1 MNLVLF
7 AFIASIIVFITA
19 LIFSGVVRK
28 IDSGTE
34 EMKTISSYIREGA
47 RAFLKREY
55 RTIAFLSLVVIL
67 IIALGLSYE
76 GISYVIYTIIAF
88 VFGAA
93 FSLLA
98 GWIGMDTATLSN
110 VRAAN
115 AAKNRGLFEA
125 FKVAYL
131 GGSVMGLSV
140 ASLSILGMSGLFLVF
155 YLISNNIQL
164 SASVVAGFSMGAAF
178 VALFARVGGG
188 IYTKAAD
195 VGADLVG
202 KVEAGIPEDDPR
214 NPAVIADNV
223 GDNVGDTAGMG
234 ADLYD
239 SLVAGTVSAIVIAAF
254 SREGNPVLGI
264 GYALALGTVGTL
276 ASVLGYFLIP
286 FLKNL
291 KPERILLSTVF
302 IVGLIFAVISFI
314 LTLSLFNNLV
324 LFWPLIFGLV
334 SGVLIGYLAEFYSTG
349 KRIAELAEAANSGIA
364 VNIIE
369 GIALGMRSAVIPGI
383 AVAISFVI
391 AFKMGEASGY
401 GGFYGVAIACIG
413 MLAITGI
420 TVTVDAF
427 GPIADN
433 AGGIAEMSRLGKE
446 VRSVTDV
453 LDAAGNT
460 TAAIGKGFAIGSAI
474 FTVMAVFSAFSDT
487 ITQRFGLEFDP
498 SLMKPEVV
506 AAALIGAIVPFF
518 FSSGAMRAVGR
529 TAKLVVEEVRRQW
542 REIPGLL
549 EGRVG
554 IKADYTKIV
563 DITTSGAIRNMT
575 VPGMTAFFA
584 PLIIGILFGLEAL
597 GGFLVGAMVSGIPLA
612 LTMNNA
618 GAAWDNAKKH
628 IEQTGAF
635 GGKGSQA
642 HKASVEGDTVGDPFK
657 DTAGPSLNILL
668 KMMSIVSLV
677 MLPFIYQF
685 HSFLVNA
692 LKFIFGG

>member
-1 MNLVLF
+1 MSLVIF
-7 AFIASIIVFITA
+7 AILSAVFTFIMVNVF
-19 LIFSGVVRK
+19 SYMVRK
-28 IDSGTE
+28 ENAGTE

-47 RAFLKREY
+47 RAFLRREY
-55 RTIAFLSLVVIL
+55 KTISILSLIVIL
-67 IIALGLSYE
+67 IIAFGLSYE

-88 VFGAA
+88 IVGA
-93 FSLLA
+93 SLSLIA
-98 GWIGMDTATLSN
+98 GWIGMDVATISN
-110 VRAAN
+110 VRTAN
-115 AAKNRGLFEA
+115 AAKNKGLFEA
-125 FKVAYL
+125 FRIAYL

-140 ASLSILGMSGLFLVF
+140 ASLSILGMALLFYIF
-155 YLISNNIQL
+155 YSISKDVGL

-254 SREGNPVLGI
+254 AKNADPMLGI
-264 GYALALGTVGTL
+264 GYALALGAIGTL
-276 ASVLGYFLIP
+276 ASIFGYFLIS
-286 FLKNL
+286 FFKNL
-291 KPERILLSTVF
+291 RPERILLITVF
-302 IVGLIFAVISFI
+302 IVGGIFAIVSFI
-314 LTLSLFNNLV
+314 LTYVLFGNLN
-324 LFWPLIFGLV
+324 LFWPLIFGLI
-334 SGVLIGYLAEFYSTG
+334 SGVLIGYIAEFFSTG
-349 KRIAELAEAANSGIA
+349 KRIKDLAEAASSGVA

-369 GIALGMRSAVIPGI
+369 GIALGMRSAVIPAI
-383 AVAISFVI
+383 SVAISFVV
-391 AFKMGEASGY
+391 AFKMGETSGY

-433 AGGIAEMSRLGKE
+433 AGGIVEMTGLGKE
-446 VRSVTDV
+446 VRKITDV

-474 FTVMAVFSAFSDT
+474 FTVMAVFSAFSDV
-487 ITQRFGLEFDP
+487 ITQRFGLEFNP

-506 AAALIGAIVPFF
+506 AAALIGAIIPFF

-549 EGRVG
+549 EGKVG
-554 IKADYTKIV
+554 VKADYARIV
-563 DITTSGAIRNMT
+563 DITTTGAIKNMT
-575 VPGMTAFFA
+575 IPGMTAFLA
-584 PLIIGILFGLEAL
+584 PLIVGTLLGLEAL
-597 GGFLVGAMVSGIPLA
+597 GGFLVGALVSGIPLA

-618 GAAWDNAKKH
+618 GAAWDNAKKY

-677 MLPFIYQF
+677 FLPFIYNL
-685 HSFLVNA
+685 HNFLANT
-692 LKFIFGG
+692 LKSLIGG

>member
-1 MNLVLF
+1 MNLIIFSLISAIF
-7 AFIASIIVFITA
+7 AFLVAIYISNLVKNRDAGS
-19 LIFSGVVRK
+19 
-28 IDSGTE
+28 E
-34 EMKTISSYIREGA
+34 EMIAISSYIREGA

-55 RTIAFLSLVVIL
+55 TTIAFLSLLVIVL
-67 IIALGLSYE
+67 IGFGLSYE

-88 VFGAA
+88 IIGSA

-98 GWIGMDTATLSN
+98 GWIGMDTATISN
-110 VRAAN
+110 VRTTN
-115 AAKNRGLFEA
+115 AAKNKGLLEA
-125 FKVAYL
+125 FKIAYL

-140 ASLSILGMSGLFLVF
+140 ASLSLLGMSGLFLIF
-155 YLISNNIQL
+155 YIISNNIQL

-254 SREGNPVLGI
+254 AKNADPILGI
-264 GYALALGTVGTL
+264 GYALALGGIGTL
-276 ASVLGYFLIP
+276 SSILGYAFIP

-291 KPERILLSTVF
+291 KPERILLLTVLL
-302 IVGLIFAVISFI
+302 VGLIFAVVSLI
-314 LTLSLFNNLV
+314 LTLILFKNLT

-334 SGVLIGYLAEFYSTG
+334 SGILIGYIAEFFSTG
-349 KRIAELAEAANSGIA
+349 KRIVELAQASSSGVA

-369 GIALGMRSAVIPGI
+369 GIALGMKSAVVPAI

-433 AGGIAEMSRLGKE
+433 AGGIAEMAGLGKE
-446 VRSVTDV
+446 VRKTTDI

-474 FTVMAVFSAFSDT
+474 FTVMAVFSAFSDM
-487 ITQRFGLEFDP
+487 ITQRFGLEFNP

-506 AAALIGAIVPFF
+506 ASALIGAIVPFF

-529 TAKLVVEEVRRQW
+529 TAKLVVEEVRKQW

-549 EGRVG
+549 EGKKGV
-554 IKADYTKIV
+554 KADYAKIV
-563 DITTSGAIRNMT
+563 DITTAGAIRNMSI
-575 VPGMTAFFA
+575 PGMTAFLS
-584 PLIIGILFGLEAL
+584 PIVVGILFGLEAL

-612 LTMNNA
+612 LMMNNA
-618 GAAWDNAKKH
+618 GAAWDNAKKY
-628 IEQTGAF
+628 IEQTGEF
-635 GGKGSQA
+635 GGKGSQT
-642 HKASVEGDTVGDPFK
+642 HKAAVEGDTVGDPFK

-677 MLPFIYQF
+677 FLPFIYEF
-685 HSFLVNA
+685 HKTIANA

>member
-1 MNLVLF
+1 MNLV
-7 AFIASIIVFITA
+7 
-19 LIFSGVVRK
+19 IFSLVSAIISFVVAIIYSYMVRRK
-28 IDSGTE
+28 EAGTD
-34 EMKTISSYIREGA
+34 EMVSISLYIREGA

-55 RTIAFLSLVVIL
+55 RTIAILSLIVIL
-67 IIALGLSYE
+67 IIAFGLSYE

-88 VFGAA
+88 VFGAF

-98 GWIGMDTATLSN
+98 GWIGMDTATISN
-110 VRAAN
+110 VRTTN
-115 AAKNRGLFEA
+115 AAKNKGLIEA
-125 FKVAYL
+125 FKIAYL

-140 ASLSILGMSGLFLVF
+140 ASLSILGMSGLFFLF
-155 YLISNNIQL
+155 YLISKDIQL

-254 SREGNPVLGI
+254 AKNADPMLGI
-264 GYALALGTVGTL
+264 GYALALGAIGTL
-276 ASVLGYFLIP
+276 VSIFGYFFIG

-302 IVGLIFAVISFI
+302 IVGSLFSIFSLI
-314 LTLSLFNNLV
+314 LTKVLFGNLT
-324 LFWPLIFGLV
+324 LFWPLVFGLV
-334 SGVLIGYLAEFYSTG
+334 SGILIGYIAEFFSTG
-349 KRIAELAEAANSGIA
+349 KRIVELAEAANSGVA

-433 AGGIAEMSRLGKE
+433 AGGIAEMSGLGKE
-446 VRSVTDV
+446 VRSITDV

-474 FTVMAVFSAFSDT
+474 FTVMAVFSAFSDM
-487 ITQRFGLEFDP
+487 ITQRFGLAFNP

-506 AAALIGAIVPFF
+506 AAALIGAIIPFF

-529 TAKLVVEEVRRQW
+529 TAKIVVEEVRRQW

-549 EGRVG
+549 EGKVG
-554 IKADYTKIV
+554 VKADYARIV
-563 DITTSGAIRNMT
+563 DITTEGAIKNMT
-575 VPGMTAFFA
+575 VPGMIAFLS
-584 PLIIGILFGLEAL
+584 PIIVGILFGLEAL
-597 GGFLVGAMVSGIPLA
+597 GGFLVGAMVAGIPLA

-618 GAAWDNAKKH
+618 GAAWDNAKKF
-628 IEQTGAF
+628 IEQSGAF

-677 MLPFIYQF
+677 FLPFIYQF
-685 HSFLVNA
+685 HNVLINT

>member
-1 MNLVLF
+1 MSLVIF
-7 AFIASIIVFITA
+7 AILSAIFTFIMVNVF
-19 LIFSGVVRK
+19 SYMVRK
-28 IDSGTE
+28 EDAGTD
-34 EMKTISSYIREGA
+34 EMRAISSYIREGA

-55 RTIAFLSLVVIL
+55 KTIAFLSLIVVL
-67 IIALGLSYE
+67 IIAFGLSYE
-76 GISYVIYTIIAF
+76 GVSYVIYTIIAF
-88 VFGAA
+88 IIGA
-93 FSLLA
+93 FLSLLA
-98 GWIGMDTATLSN
+98 GWIGMDTATISN
-110 VRAAN
+110 VRTAN
-115 AAKNRGLFEA
+115 AAKNKGLFEA
-125 FKVAYL
+125 FRIAYL

-140 ASLSILGMSGLFLVF
+140 ASLSILGMAGLFFVF
-155 YLISNNIQL
+155 YTISKDIQL

-254 SREGNPVLGI
+254 AKNADPMLGI
-264 GYALALGTVGTL
+264 GYALALGAIGTL
-276 ASVLGYFLIP
+276 SSILGYFLI
-286 FLKNL
+286 FLFKNL
-291 KPERILLSTVF
+291 RPERILLNTVF
-302 IVGLIFAVISFI
+302 IVGGIFAIISFI
-314 LTLSLFNNLV
+314 LTYMLFGNLN

-334 SGVLIGYLAEFYSTG
+334 SGVLIGYIAEFFSTG
-349 KRIAELAEAANSGIA
+349 RRIMDLAEAANSGVA

-391 AFKMGEASGY
+391 AFKMGEVSGY

-433 AGGIAEMSRLGKE
+433 AGGIVEMAGLGKE
-446 VRSVTDV
+446 IRKITDV

-474 FTVMAVFSAFSDT
+474 FTVMAVFSAFSDMV
-487 ITQRFGLEFDP
+487 TQRFGLEFNP

-549 EGRVG
+549 EGKVG
-554 IKADYTKIV
+554 VKADYARIV
-563 DITTSGAIRNMT
+563 DITTTGAIKNMT
-575 VPGMTAFFA
+575 IPGMTAFLS
-584 PLIIGILFGLEAL
+584 PLIVGILLGLEAL
-597 GGFLVGAMVSGIPLA
+597 GGFLVGALVAGIPLA

-618 GAAWDNAKKH
+618 GAAWDNAKKY

-635 GGKGSQA
+635 GGKGS
-642 HKASVEGDTVGDPFK
+642 H
-657 DTAGPSLNILL
+657 
-668 KMMSIVSLV
+668 
-677 MLPFIYQF
+677 
-685 HSFLVNA
+685 
-692 LKFIFGG
+692 

>member
-1 MNLVLF
+1 MNLV
-7 AFIASIIVFITA
+7 
-19 LIFSGVVRK
+19 IFSLVSAIISFIVAIIYSYIVRRK
-28 IDSGTE
+28 EAGTD
-34 EMKTISSYIREGA
+34 EMVSISLYIREGA

-55 RTIAFLSLVVIL
+55 KTIAILSLIVIL
-67 IIALGLSYE
+67 IIAFGLSYE

-88 VFGAA
+88 VFGAF

-98 GWIGMDTATLSN
+98 GWIGMDTATISN
-110 VRAAN
+110 VRTTN
-115 AAKNRGLFEA
+115 AAKNKGLIEA
-125 FKVAYL
+125 FKIAYL
-131 GGSVMGLSV
+131 GGSVMGISV
-140 ASLSILGMSGLFLVF
+140 ASLSILGMSGLFLLF
-155 YLISNNIQL
+155 YLISKDIQL

-254 SREGNPVLGI
+254 AKNADPMLGI
-264 GYALALGTVGTL
+264 GYALALGAIGTL
-276 ASVLGYFLIP
+276 VSIFGYFFIG

-302 IVGLIFAVISFI
+302 IVGSLFAIFSLI
-314 LTLSLFNNLV
+314 LTKVLFGNLT
-324 LFWPLIFGLV
+324 LFWPLVFGLV
-334 SGVLIGYLAEFYSTG
+334 SGILIGYIAEFFSTG
-349 KRIAELAEAANSGIA
+349 KRIVELAEAANSGVA

-433 AGGIAEMSRLGKE
+433 AGGIAEMSGLGKE
-446 VRSVTDV
+446 VRSITDV
-453 LDAAGNT
+453 FRCCWKYYCCYWQGFCYWLGN
-460 TAAIGKGFAIGSAI
+460 FYSNGSI
-474 FTVMAVFSAFSDT
+474 FC
-487 ITQRFGLEFDP
+487 
-498 SLMKPEVV
+498 
-506 AAALIGAIVPFF
+506 FF
-518 FSSGAMRAVGR
+518 
-529 TAKLVVEEVRRQW
+529 
-542 REIPGLL
+542 
-549 EGRVG
+549 
-554 IKADYTKIV
+554 
-563 DITTSGAIRNMT
+563 
-575 VPGMTAFFA
+575 
-584 PLIIGILFGLEAL
+584 
-597 GGFLVGAMVSGIPLA
+597 
-612 LTMNNA
+612 
-618 GAAWDNAKKH
+618 
-628 IEQTGAF
+628 
-635 GGKGSQA
+635 
-642 HKASVEGDTVGDPFK
+642 
-657 DTAGPSLNILL
+657 
-668 KMMSIVSLV
+668 
-677 MLPFIYQF
+677 
-685 HSFLVNA
+685 
-692 LKFIFGG
+692 

>member
-1 MNLVLF
+1 MVN
-7 AFIASIIVFITA
+7 VF
-19 LIFSGVVRK
+19 SYMVRK
-28 IDSGTE
+28 EDAGTD
-34 EMKTISSYIREGA
+34 EMRAISSYIREGA

-55 RTIAFLSLVVIL
+55 KTIAFLSLIVVL
-67 IIALGLSYE
+67 IIAFGLSYE
-76 GISYVIYTIIAF
+76 GVSYVIYTIIAF
-88 VFGAA
+88 IIGA
-93 FSLLA
+93 FLSLLA
-98 GWIGMDTATLSN
+98 GWIGMDTATISN
-110 VRAAN
+110 VRTAN
-115 AAKNRGLFEA
+115 AAKNKGLFEA
-125 FKVAYL
+125 FRIAYL

-140 ASLSILGMSGLFLVF
+140 ASLSILGMAGLFFVF
-155 YLISNNIQL
+155 YTISKDIQL

-254 SREGNPVLGI
+254 AKNADPMLGI
-264 GYALALGTVGTL
+264 GYALALGAIGTL
-276 ASVLGYFLIP
+276 SSILGYFLI
-286 FLKNL
+286 FLFKNL
-291 KPERILLSTVF
+291 RPERILLNTVF
-302 IVGLIFAVISFI
+302 IVGGIFAIISFI
-314 LTLSLFNNLV
+314 LTYMLFGNLN

-334 SGVLIGYLAEFYSTG
+334 SGVLIGYIAEFFSTG
-349 KRIAELAEAANSGIA
+349 RRIMDLAEAANSGVA

-391 AFKMGEASGY
+391 AFKMGEVSGY

-433 AGGIAEMSRLGKE
+433 AGGIVEMAGLGKE
-446 VRSVTDV
+446 IRKITDV

-474 FTVMAVFSAFSDT
+474 FTVMAVFSAFSDMV
-487 ITQRFGLEFDP
+487 TQRFGLEFNP

-549 EGRVG
+549 EGKVG
-554 IKADYTKIV
+554 VKADYARIV
-563 DITTSGAIRNMT
+563 DITTTGAIKNMT
-575 VPGMTAFFA
+575 IPGMTAFLS
-584 PLIIGILFGLEAL
+584 PLIVGILLGLEAL
-597 GGFLVGAMVSGIPLA
+597 GGFLVGALVAGIPLA

-618 GAAWDNAKKH
+618 GAAWDNAKKY

-635 GGKGSQA
+635 GGKGSHA

-677 MLPFIYQF
+677 FLPFIYEF
-685 HSFLVNA
+685 HNWLVNT
-692 LKFIFGG
+692 LKFLIGG

>member
-1 MNLVLF
+1 MSLVIF
-7 AFIASIIVFITA
+7 AILSAIFTFIMVNVF
-19 LIFSGVVRK
+19 SYMVRK
-28 IDSGTE
+28 EDAGTD
-34 EMKTISSYIREGA
+34 EMRAISSYIREGA

-55 RTIAFLSLVVIL
+55 KTIAFLSLIVVL
-67 IIALGLSYE
+67 IIAFGLSYE
-76 GISYVIYTIIAF
+76 GVSYVIYTIIAF
-88 VFGAA
+88 IIGA
-93 FSLLA
+93 FLSLLA
-98 GWIGMDTATLSN
+98 GWIGMDTATISN
-110 VRAAN
+110 VRTAN
-115 AAKNRGLFEA
+115 AAKNKGLFEA
-125 FKVAYL
+125 FRIAYL

-140 ASLSILGMSGLFLVF
+140 ASLSILGMAGLFFVF
-155 YLISNNIQL
+155 YTISKDIQL

-254 SREGNPVLGI
+254 AKNADPMLGI
-264 GYALALGTVGTL
+264 GYALALGAIGTL
-276 ASVLGYFLIP
+276 SSILGYFLI
-286 FLKNL
+286 FLFKNL
-291 KPERILLSTVF
+291 RPERILLNTVF
-302 IVGLIFAVISFI
+302 IVGGIFAIISFI
-314 LTLSLFNNLV
+314 LTYMLFGNLN

-334 SGVLIGYLAEFYSTG
+334 SGVLIGYIAEFFSTG
-349 KRIAELAEAANSGIA
+349 RRIMDLAEAANSGVA

-391 AFKMGEASGY
+391 AFKMGEVSGY

-433 AGGIAEMSRLGKE
+433 AGGIVEMAGLGKE
-446 VRSVTDV
+446 IRKITDV

-474 FTVMAVFSAFSDT
+474 FTVMAVFSAFSDMV
-487 ITQRFGLEFDP
+487 TQRFGLEFNP

-549 EGRVG
+549 EGKVG
-554 IKADYTKIV
+554 VKADYARIV
-563 DITTSGAIRNMT
+563 DITTTGAIKNMT
-575 VPGMTAFFA
+575 IPGMTAFLS
-584 PLIIGILFGLEAL
+584 PLIVGILLGLEAL
-597 GGFLVGAMVSGIPLA
+597 GGFLVGALVAGIPLA

-618 GAAWDNAKKH
+618 GAAWDNAKKY

-677 MLPFIYQF
+677 FLPFIYEF
-685 HSFLVNA
+685 HNWLVNA
-692 LKFIFGG
+692 LKFLIGG

>member
-1 MNLVLF
+1 MSLVIF
-7 AFIASIIVFITA
+7 AILSAIFTFIMVNVF
-19 LIFSGVVRK
+19 SYMVRK
-28 IDSGTE
+28 EDAGTD
-34 EMKTISSYIREGA
+34 EMRAISSYIREGA

-55 RTIAFLSLVVIL
+55 KTIAFLSLIVVL
-67 IIALGLSYE
+67 IIAFGLSYE
-76 GISYVIYTIIAF
+76 GVSYVIYTIIAF
-88 VFGAA
+88 IIGA
-93 FSLLA
+93 FLSLLA
-98 GWIGMDTATLSN
+98 GWIGMDTATISN
-110 VRAAN
+110 VRTAN
-115 AAKNRGLFEA
+115 AAKNKGLFEA
-125 FKVAYL
+125 FRIAYL

-140 ASLSILGMSGLFLVF
+140 ASLSILGMAGLFFVF
-155 YLISNNIQL
+155 YTISKDIQL

-254 SREGNPVLGI
+254 AKNADPMLGI
-264 GYALALGTVGTL
+264 GYALALGAIGTL
-276 ASVLGYFLIP
+276 SSILGYFLI
-286 FLKNL
+286 FLFKNL
-291 KPERILLSTVF
+291 RPERILLNTVF
-302 IVGLIFAVISFI
+302 IVGGIFAIISFI
-314 LTLSLFNNLV
+314 LTYMLFGNLN

-334 SGVLIGYLAEFYSTG
+334 SGVLIGYIAEFFSTG
-349 KRIAELAEAANSGIA
+349 RRIMDLAEAANSGVA

-391 AFKMGEASGY
+391 AFKMGEVSGY

-433 AGGIAEMSRLGKE
+433 AGGIVEMAELGKE
-446 VRSVTDV
+446 IRKITDV

-474 FTVMAVFSAFSDT
+474 FTVMAVFSAFSDMV
-487 ITQRFGLEFDP
+487 TQRFGLEFNP

-549 EGRVG
+549 EGKVG
-554 IKADYTKIV
+554 VKADYARIV
-563 DITTSGAIRNMT
+563 DITTTGAIKNMT
-575 VPGMTAFFA
+575 IPGMTAFLS
-584 PLIIGILFGLEAL
+584 PLIVGILLGLEAL
-597 GGFLVGAMVSGIPLA
+597 GGFLVGALVAGIPLA

-618 GAAWDNAKKH
+618 GAAWDNAKKY

-677 MLPFIYQF
+677 FLPFIYEF
-685 HSFLVNA
+685 HNWLVNA
-692 LKFIFGG
+692 LKFLIGG